1 MKKYSPVRRQQPLD
15 RAGGAVARRPRSVD
29 GDLAD
34 ALAQRLVDGGR
45 RRLLDE
51 LLVAPLDRAVPL
63 AEEEHGPVGVGEDLR
78 LDVPRALEVA
88 LDVDGV
94 VGEEL
99 QPLALRGLEGGRRP
113 GRLGHELHPLAAAAG
128 GCLDDQRVADLL
140 ADLEHALDRARP
152 DRWRRG

>member
-1 MKKYSPVRRQQPLD
+1 MV
-15 RAGGAVARRPRSVD
+15 
-29 GDLAD
+29 
-34 ALAQRLVDGGR
+34 
-45 RRLLDE
+45 
-51 LLVAPLDRAVPL
+51 
-63 AEEEHGPVGVGEDLR
+63 VGEDLR

-113 GRLGHELHPLAAAAG
+113 GRLGHELHPLAAATG

-140 ADLEHALDRARP
+140 ADLDHALDGRTGSVAPGMIGTPAAFIAVRASVFEPISSIAAGGGPIHVSPASSTLRANAAFSARNP
-152 DRWRRG
+152 